1 MDKAKIVEQLR
12 VYLLERIARTQHS
25 IDEAIQSR
33 NSDTKSS
40 AGDKHET
47 GRAMVQLEIEKL
59 QRLLGQTKAIYASV
73 DQIDPANSLDYVT
86 AGALIGTESG
96 TFLIGPGLGKVELE
110 EGPVFC
116 VSMNSP
122 VGQAMSG
129 LEAGGEFQLQ
139 TKTVTI
145 DWVK

>member
-12 VYLLERIARTQHS
+12 VFLLERIARTQHS
-25 IDEAIQSR
+25 IDEAVESR

-73 DQIDPANSLDYVT
+73 DQIDPANNLDYVT
-86 AGALIGTESG
+86 AGALVGTESG
-96 TFLIGPGLGKVELE
+96 TFLIR
-110 EGPVFC
+110 
-116 VSMNSP
+116 NR
-122 VGQAMSG
+122 
-129 LEAGGEFQLQ
+129 
-139 TKTVTI
+139 I
-145 DWVK
+145 